1 MRGAGTALNVATVLV
16 GSSIGVLLGHRLPD
30 RTREVVTDALGLVT
44 LLVAALSAATV
55 LDTSL
60 GRAVGARAPVLIVL
74 GSLLIG
80 GIAGS
85 LLSIE
90 DRLEGIGG
98 ALQRRFAPRSAATT
112 GAQQRDPLPAGADL
126 RTRAG
131 RHRRPG
137 VEAPGTDPPAN
148 TPTQVRPVA
157 RHRAPQGQ
165 QRFIEGF
172 VTASL
177 VFCVGPLTI
186 LGSLSDGLGRGI
198 DQLALKSVLD
208 GFAAIAFAASFG
220 WGVAASA
227 LTILVVQGSL
237 TVVGF
242 ALGGFLPNA
251 HIAALTATGGLLL
264 VGVGLRLL
272 RIRQVPVGDLLPAL
286 IIAPLLVEAVVTV
299 R

>member
-85 LLSIE
+85 LLRIE
-90 DRLEGIGG
+90 DRLEGIGA
-98 ALQRRFAPRSAATT
+98 ALQRRFVPRSAATV
-112 GAQQRDPLPAGADL
+112 GAQQRDPLPADADL

-131 RHRRPG
+131 RHRRPD

-157 RHRAPQGQ
+157 RHRAH
-165 QRFIEGF
+165 R
-172 VTASL
+172 ASSGL
-177 VFCVGPLTI
+177 SR
-186 LGSLSDGLGRGI
+186 GSSPRRW
-198 DQLALKSVLD
+198 S
-208 GFAAIAFAASFG
+208 
-220 WGVAASA
+220 SA
-227 LTILVVQGSL
+227 
-237 TVVGF
+237 
-242 ALGGFLPNA
+242 
-251 HIAALTATGGLLL
+251 
-264 VGVGLRLL
+264 
-272 RIRQVPVGDLLPAL
+272 
-286 IIAPLLVEAVVTV
+286 
-299 R
+299 